1 MTTLLGF
8 TKFDAEL
15 LVTYDHEASK
25 RLGKDYW
32 RVMKGFRYYLGTKG
46 SNQWIDVPAGYLTDG
61 ASVPRAFWSI
71 IPPWGAYGQAAVV
84 HDMLCEYLSI
94 TVDGLPKRI
103 SRPQADLVLL
113 EAMKV
118 LEVPET
124 TAYTIYNAVKLY
136 QITFNVTEPSNDP
149 AKREQESL
157 WAQRQLTA

>member
-1 MTTLLGF
+1 M
-8 TKFDAEL
+8 
-15 LVTYDHEASK
+15 
-25 RLGKDYW
+25 
-32 RVMKGFRYYLGTKG
+32 
-46 SNQWIDVPAGYLTDG
+46 
-61 ASVPRAFWSI
+61 
-71 IPPWGAYGQAAVV
+71 
-84 HDMLCEYLSI
+84 
-94 TVDGLPKRI
+94 DGLPKRI

-157 WAQRQLTA
+157 WAQKQYTA